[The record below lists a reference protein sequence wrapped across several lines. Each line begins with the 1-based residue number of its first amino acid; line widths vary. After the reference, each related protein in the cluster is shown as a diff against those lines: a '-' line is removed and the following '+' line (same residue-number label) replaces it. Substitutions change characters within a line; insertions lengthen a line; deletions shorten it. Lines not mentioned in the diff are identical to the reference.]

1 MKRVGVCV
9 IAALAFGAATVPG
22 AGADAE
28 RRAVLDSF
36 CSETGDYC
44 LAIKSKGNKV
54 KLQIASVAF
63 SGEYKLCVKG
73 PETKKCGKFS
83 LSQDGTGW
91 SDSVNW
97 NRVFGYEGDG
107 AYKVVW
113 KLGGQK
119 LGRTLAFQ
127 FG

>member
-1 MKRVGVCV
+1 MKRVGLCV
-9 IAALAFGAATVPG
+9 MAVLAVGGATAPAAG
-22 AGADAE
+22 AGSE

-73 PETKKCGKFS
+73 PETKKCGNFL
-83 LSQDGTGW
+83 LSPDGTGW

-97 NRVFGYEGDG
+97 NGVFGYEGDG
-107 AYKVVW
+107 VYKVVW
-113 KLGGQK
+113 KLGSQRLGK
-119 LGRTLAFQ
+119 LGFR